1 MSITFC
7 PDQYII
13 CYIISLTLYG
23 PKNRRSNVCLLSFR
37 LSVYSVSFIFTNF
50 TKMCWNQADL
60 EGSFYFTR
68 SVSCKGF
75 SQAQVELNCLRKL
88 SSPIFV
94 HLYNITT
101 EETKSLTLT
110 SFSAVIFYASKDDD
124 VFRFLYPNQAR
135 LLQFL
140 GAVSAR

>member
-1 MSITFC
+1 
-7 PDQYII
+7 
-13 CYIISLTLYG
+13 
-23 PKNRRSNVCLLSFR
+23 
-37 LSVYSVSFIFTNF
+37 
-50 TKMCWNQADL
+50 MCWNQADP
-60 EGSFYFTR
+60 EGGHYFTR

-75 SQAQVELNCLRKL
+75 SWAQVELNCRSRKL

-110 SFSAVIFYASKDDD
+110 SFRAVIFYASKDDD

-135 LLQFL
+135 LLQLL
-140 GAVSAR
+140 GAVLAR